1 MQHNPIYIVYMT
13 DKQEKKI
20 TFIHNNLVERCRKG
34 DESAQAEI
42 YGLYYRAMFNISF
55 RIVGNKAEA
64 EDIMQNSFLKAFR
77 SISSCRENSA
87 FGAWLKRIVVNHSID
102 ALRSRSK
109 LPLEGEEK
117 LKAGENLPSEDEIED
132 QAGTAEMAE
141 KIRQCVTGLPE
152 GYRIIVSL
160 HLLEGY
166 DHEEIGNILGIT
178 ASTSRSQYARGKQ
191 KLLEMLKSKR
201 TRL

>member
-1 MQHNPIYIVYMT
+1 MQHNPFYIVYMT

-20 TFIHNNLVERCRKG
+20 SFIHNNLVERCRKG

-42 YGLYYRAMFNISF
+42 YRLYYRAMFNVSL
-55 RIVGNKAEA
+55 RIVGNNAEA
-64 EDIMQNSFLKAFR
+64 EDIMQDSFLKAFR
-77 SISSCRENSA
+77 NISSCRENSA
-87 FGAWLKRIVVNHSID
+87 FGAWLKRIVINHSID

-109 LPLEGEEK
+109 LQMEGEEK
-117 LKAGENLPSEDEIED
+117 LKAGESLQSEDEMED
-132 QAGTAEMAE
+132 QTATVEMAE
-141 KIRQCVTGLPE
+141 KIRQCVTGLPD

-166 DHEEIGNILGIT
+166 DHEEIGSILGIT

-201 TRL
+201 TLL